1 MVSISLVDINHWRK
15 LIMKNVTSKALLLV
29 SIALISASA
38 SASLADRKSDV
49 DDHGEAV
56 SSPYSGQKVIRG
68 QVVLK

>member
-1 MVSISLVDINHWRK
+1 
-15 LIMKNVTSKALLLV
+15 MKNVTAKALLLV

-38 SASLADRKSDV
+38 GASLADRKSDIN
-49 DDHGEAV
+49 DYGEAV

>member
-1 MVSISLVDINHWRK
+1 
-15 LIMKNVTSKALLLV
+15 MKNVTAKALLVV

-38 SASLADRKSDV
+38 SASLADRKSYI
-49 DDHGEAV
+49 DDYSQSV

>member
-1 MVSISLVDINHWRK
+1 
-15 LIMKNVTSKALLLV
+15 MKNVTSKALLLV

-49 DDHGEAV
+49 DDHGEAG